1 MPPIVRS
8 VLTSPL
14 TLAFGLVM
22 LVGVGVVVG
31 MVGYKIMD
39 QKRIE
44 KQELLK
50 KAEEEAKALA
60 AKSGPQKQL
69 FKPNIENDP
78 LKMAYIPLGEEMTI
92 NLGRSTHFVL
102 VEVTIGTRFGARA
115 EELIKTNIMSTRA
128 DIMAIISEYN
138 FAQASKGTF
147 KDELSLRIKNHLNEK
162 FRTKIP
168 VNIIVD
174 EVLLTRYIA
183 N

>member
-1 MPPIVRS
+1 
-8 VLTSPL
+8 
-14 TLAFGLVM
+14 
-22 LVGVGVVVG
+22 
-31 MVGYKIMD
+31 
-39 QKRIE
+39 
-44 KQELLK
+44 
-50 KAEEEAKALA
+50 
-60 AKSGPQKQL
+60 
-69 FKPNIENDP
+69 
-78 LKMAYIPLGEEMTI
+78 MAYIPLGEEMTI

-115 EELIKTNIMSTRA
+115 EELIKTNIMSIRA